1 MNHENIKETQ
11 TIRQMNENE
20 KWETKWK
27 TGTSYKG
34 KKGITEIL
42 FPKKGGWD
50 FVQGGDE
57 GPGVGREEGGGEEG
71 RNPI

>member
-1 MNHENIKETQ
+1 MNGK
-11 TIRQMNENE
+11 E

-34 KKGITEIL
+34 REGITEIL
-42 FPKKGGWD
+42 LAKKGGGGY